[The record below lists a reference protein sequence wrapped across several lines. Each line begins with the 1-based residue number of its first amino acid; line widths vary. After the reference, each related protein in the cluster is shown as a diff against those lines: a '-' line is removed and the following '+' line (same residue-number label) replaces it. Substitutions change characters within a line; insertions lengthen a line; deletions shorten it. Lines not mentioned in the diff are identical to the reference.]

1 MNFFDDIVDFSL
13 AVTADSDDPDCI
25 FDWIKRIVFEI
36 ALNRVAVFFGSF
48 FNTDSNGKII
58 LIL

>member
-25 FDWIKRIVFEI
+25 FDWIKQIVFEI